1 MVALMSVFETATMAE
16 LCVKQGIV
24 EEAIGIYR
32 RLAAEATDA
41 ESRNRYTTRLVE
53 LENRVAPLPLQP
65 PGLRLARRG
74 DEVEI
79 EWQLPAD
86 VRAPALQVLILRRTP
101 QGIGTEPRTIPL
113 TSPHGQTVIAAQNL
127 YAVRAAAGR
136 LDGDTFIPIA
146 RIA

>member
-1 MVALMSVFETATMAE
+1 MTVFDTATMAE

-24 EEAIGIYR
+24 DEAIAIYR
-32 RLAAEATDA
+32 RLVAEEEDA
-41 ESRNRYTTRLVE
+41 GTRERYAIRLGE
-53 LENRVAPLPLQP
+53 LENRSTATAMPLQA
-65 PGLRLARRG
+65 PGLRLERRG

-101 QGIGTEPRTIPL
+101 NGIGTEPRTIPL
-113 TSPHGQTVIAAQNL
+113 TSAHGQTVIATPNL